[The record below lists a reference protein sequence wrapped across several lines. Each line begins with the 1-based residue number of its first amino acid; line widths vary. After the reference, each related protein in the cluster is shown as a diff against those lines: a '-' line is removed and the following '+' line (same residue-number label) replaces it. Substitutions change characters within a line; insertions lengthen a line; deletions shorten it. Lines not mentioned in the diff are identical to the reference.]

1 MSNITL
7 SIINLRTNKEN
18 ALATHQVYIN
28 KNPDFQREYEA
39 WDDKL
44 KTRFIE
50 TILIGRAMNPI
61 WTIYNPEEKS
71 EEILDGMHRITT
83 ALDFLNNKFHLLSKY
98 FTDQSRGEKYDK
110 KTFNDL
116 SDDDQNRIRNYN
128 FIFNQ
133 LDSTYRTDVNKRR
146 DQYEILN
153 RSSKTLNDYEF
164 NKVLY
169 GPFFDIIS
177 IYKNDLN
184 GLFFNKNDKERFFET
199 NNSYIFDRGGNDEI
213 YYYIKKYVYYYIDVR
228 WPLEMSNMSHE
239 LIKNT
244 STNKYAENKNDCKFL
259 VPINEN
265 FYVSTVEGTR
275 YYRDL

>member
-1 MSNITL
+1 MSNIQL
-7 SIINLRTNKEN
+7 SIINVRTNKET
-18 ALATHQVYIN
+18 ALATNQTFIN

-61 WTIYNPEEKS
+61 WTIANPEDDS

-83 ALDFLNNKFHLLSKY
+83 ALDFLNNKFTLIGKY
-98 FTDQSRGEKYDK
+98 FTDEARGLLFDKQSFKG
-110 KTFNDL
+110 L
-116 SDDDQNRIRNYN
+116 SCDDQRKVRNYN

-169 GPFFDIIS
+169 NPFFDIIS
-177 IYKNDLN
+177 TYKNDLN
-184 GLFFNKNDKERFFET
+184 SLFFNKTDKRGEIET
-199 NNSYIFDRGGNDEI
+199 
-213 YYYIKKYVYYYIDVR
+213 
-228 WPLEMSNMSHE
+228 
-239 LIKNT
+239 
-244 STNKYAENKNDCKFL
+244 
-259 VPINEN
+259 
-265 FYVSTVEGTR
+265 
-275 YYRDL
+275 